1 MRFFVICIMAL
12 TLLSSTITAKAE
24 ETLILLSLRSNGYKE
39 VVDSARKA
47 CDTSFREVYVNETP
61 DIDIVRLVRESRA
74 KVVLA
79 VGDKA
84 FRIASNSLSR
94 TPVIGV
100 LTLEAGSGSKIVK
113 TIPYQAQPEQYLSLM
128 KQLGRRRVGVVYGN
142 QMSSYIRKAD
152 QLAKSHGISLEKRK
166 VEGPQNVVS
175 ALSSLVGNVDALWVL
190 PDSSV
195 VSQETVE
202 ALFSF
207 TSASNIPAIV
217 FSKNY
222 LKIGAAVAIEPERAT
237 MGLQAGANICEALEL
252 NKKES
257 KGRSSGNIYTIH
269 NNPVIL
275 KKLGLPSL

>member
-1 MRFFVICIMAL
+1 MKLFVIFITAL
-12 TLLSSTITAKAE
+12 TLLSSTIAANAE
-24 ETLILLSLRSNGYKE
+24 ETLVLLSLRSNSYKE

-47 CDTSFREVYVNETP
+47 CDSSFREVYISESP
-61 DIDIVRLVRESRA
+61 DIDVVRLVQESRA

-84 FRIASNSLSR
+84 LRLATNSLSR

-100 LTLEAGSGSKIVK
+100 LTLGTGSRAKNVK

-128 KQLGRRRVGVVYGN
+128 KQMGRHKVGVLYGDH
-142 QMSSYIRKAD
+142 MSSYIRKAD
-152 QLAKSHGISLEKRK
+152 QLAKNYGITLEKRK
-166 VEGPQNVVS
+166 VEDPRNVVN
-175 ALSSLVGNVDALWVL
+175 ALSSLVGIVDGLWVL

-202 ALFSF
+202 VLFSF

-222 LKIGAAVAIEPERAT
+222 LKIGAAAVLEPEIASI
-237 MGLQAGANICEALEL
+237 GLQAGTNICEVLEG
-252 NKKES
+252 NKKIS
-257 KGRSSGNIYTIH
+257 NGRLSGNIYSIQS
-269 NNPVIL
+269 NPAIL
-275 KKLGLPSL
+275 KKLGIPPL

>member
-1 MRFFVICIMAL
+1 MRFFVIFITAL
-12 TLLSSTITAKAE
+12 TLLSSSIAANAA
-24 ETLILLSLRSNGYKE
+24 ETLVLLSLRSHSYKE

-47 CDTSFREVYVNETP
+47 CDSSFREVYVSESP
-61 DIDIVRLVRESRA
+61 DIDVVRLVQESRA

-84 FRIASNSLSR
+84 LRLATDSLSR

-100 LTLEAGSGSKIVK
+100 LTLGTGSRAKNVK

-128 KQLGRRRVGVVYGN
+128 KQMGRHKVGVLYGDH
-142 QMSSYIRKAD
+142 MSSYIKKAD
-152 QLAKSHGISLEKRK
+152 QLAKSYGITLEKRK
-166 VEGPQNVVS
+166 VEDPRNVVN
-175 ALSSLVGNVDALWVL
+175 ALSSLVGIVDALWVL

-202 ALFSF
+202 VLFSF

-222 LKIGAAVAIEPERAT
+222 LKIGAAVVLEPEIASI
-237 MGLQAGANICEALEL
+237 GSQAGTNICEILEG
-252 NKKES
+252 NKKAS
-257 KGRSSGNIYTIH
+257 NGRLSGSIYSIQS
-269 NNPVIL
+269 NPAIL
-275 KKLGLPSL
+275 KKLGIPPL